1 MINSYNSIELEIV
14 QTVFAICSNI
24 MTEIQMVC
32 EPLQPLNFSFTAFY
46 SCGYVAN
53 FGGITSG
60 YPRKKTKALVLG
72 SGKYYIFSFKLLLDS
87 P

>member
-1 MINSYNSIELEIV
+1 MLFGELEIV

-32 EPLQPLNFSFTAFY
+32 EPLQPLNFSSFY

-60 YPRKKTKALVLG
+60 NPRKKQKLWFWGLG
-72 SGKYYIFSFKLLLDS
+72 NIISFLSNYY
-87 P
+87 

>member
-32 EPLQPLNFSFTAFY
+32 EPLQPLNFSSFY

-60 YPRKKTKALVLG
+60 NPRKKTKALVLG